1 MPIGCPPPAENK
13 KRKILIQQ
21 DFPLIE
27 LMTRIE
33 LVTSSLPMRC
43 ATDCATSACVK
54 RKYDI
59 NISVSGMQD
68 HFSGNFQFFLTQTH
82 AVPSDGEHLS
92 GLEGLLAAV
101 CRLRDRR
108 AVIDRQVRGLRVIAH
123 MIRKSGH
130 LRHECLVPAAQEV
143 LIILLVRAVLVYDRQ
158 QVLRGQ
164 TGRDRLSFG

>member
-59 NISVSGMQD
+59 NISLSGMQD
-68 HFSGNFQFFLTQTH
+68 HFQEISNSSSRRRMQFPQMESIFPVSKDSLQRYAASET
-82 AVPSDGEHLS
+82 AVPS
-92 GLEGLLAAV
+92 
-101 CRLRDRR
+101 
-108 AVIDRQVRGLRVIAH
+108 
-123 MIRKSGH
+123 
-130 LRHECLVPAAQEV
+130 
-143 LIILLVRAVLVYDRQ
+143 
-158 QVLRGQ
+158 
-164 TGRDRLSFG
+164 

>member
-59 NISVSGMQD
+59 NSSSRRRMQFPQMESIFPVSKDSLQRYAA
-68 HFSGNFQFFLTQTH
+68 SET
-82 AVPSDGEHLS
+82 AVPS
-92 GLEGLLAAV
+92 
-101 CRLRDRR
+101 
-108 AVIDRQVRGLRVIAH
+108 
-123 MIRKSGH
+123 
-130 LRHECLVPAAQEV
+130 
-143 LIILLVRAVLVYDRQ
+143 
-158 QVLRGQ
+158 
-164 TGRDRLSFG
+164 